1 MMVFNT
7 KCQYINIIDVARF
20 MVKLRQLEYI
30 QSVKFSSID
39 SKEVKESSEDS
50 KDTFDFHLSVEFV
63 NNETKDIEIED
74 QVEEG
79 WTSMNLSKENEY

>member
-1 MMVFNT
+1 MNDLSYNDGVLTLNAST
-7 KCQYINIIDVARF
+7 SNIIDVARF

-79 WTSMNLSKENEY
+79 VD